1 MALRAPA
8 LSARPQPV
16 ERVRTAFR
24 EAFGSPASAAA
35 IAPGRINVI
44 GEHIDYSG
52 GLVLPAAI
60 DRYVAVGVRPRR
72 DPQIR
77 LNTDRFPGL
86 VTLPAL
92 PNARRGHWS
101 DYVVGVARELTAALG
116 ERSGFDAAIVADL
129 PPGAG
134 LSSSGALEVAT
145 AIALLAAWGIEL
157 PGLELARLCRRAEN
171 DFVGAQTGIMDPVAI
186 LFGRAGNA
194 LALDCRSLE
203 WEAVPLPDA
212 RYAWLLADTRVK
224 HDLAAAAYNDR
235 RQDCERARAL
245 LGLQDLRDLTMDDL
259 DRVAEPRLRRRLRH
273 VVSENARARQ
283 AVDALRRRD
292 APALGPLL
300 NASHASLR
308 DDFEVSSAE
317 LDCLAALGG
326 ELSTVVGARMMGGG
340 FGGCV
345 LLLVH
350 QDGLDDV
357 EDHLRE
363 GYADMFHRTPEFYR
377 VRSVDG
383 ALGGDGR

>member
-1 MALRAPA
+1 M
-8 LSARPQPV
+8 SARPQPA
-16 ERVRTAFR
+16 EGVRAAFR
-24 EAFGSPASAAA
+24 EAFGYPTSAVA

-44 GEHIDYSG
+44 GEHVDYSG

-72 DPQIR
+72 DAQVS
-77 LNTDRFPGL
+77 LVTDRFPGL
-86 VTLPAL
+86 VTLSTL
-92 PNARRGHWS
+92 PQARRGHWS

-116 ERSGFDAAIVADL
+116 ERGGFDAAIVADL

-145 AIALLAAWGIEL
+145 AIALLAAWGIAM

-171 DFVGAQTGIMDPVAI
+171 EFVGARTGIMDPVAI

-212 RYAWLLADTRVK
+212 RYAWLLADSRVK

-235 RQDCERARAL
+235 RQDCERAQAL
-245 LGLQDLRDLTMDDL
+245 LGVVDLRDLTLDDCERL
-259 DRVAEPRLRRRLRH
+259 AEPRLRRRLRH
-273 VVSENARARQ
+273 VISENARVRQ

-308 DDFEVSSAE
+308 DDFEVSSPE
-317 LDCLAALGG
+317 LDRLAALAGQVAP
-326 ELSTVVGARMMGGG
+326 VVGARMMGGG

-350 QDGLDDV
+350 RDGLDDV

-363 GYADMFHRTPEFYR
+363 GYADTFHRTPEFYR

-383 ALGGDGR
+383 ALGGDGG